1 MGAGRFPVDAP
12 LRSTSPR
19 QRERD
24 KTYQSAG
31 MARQARIEP
40 AVRSVVGVPRHL
52 DCRGLR
58 LPLRPLVFPM
68 SHFLF
73 IAGALRERSS
83 QDSAELQLGAGIW
96 GLCTA
101 LIRDNLQK
109 FLTPESHGLV
119 YVLKEGICAEFA
131 IASPVLPV
139 QALDDFLKDEVRTEA
154 RYGFVRITPVRRWQ
168 GHAQECQVLLQ
179 RVLDIKEPTEL
190 TRRLSLGMHRLD
202 NVEYQ
207 AILEGLGPGE

>member
-1 MGAGRFPVDAP
+1 
-12 LRSTSPR
+12 
-19 QRERD
+19 
-24 KTYQSAG
+24 
-31 MARQARIEP
+31 
-40 AVRSVVGVPRHL
+40 
-52 DCRGLR
+52 
-58 LPLRPLVFPM
+58 M

-96 GLCTA
+96 GLCTT

-131 IASPVLPV
+131 ITSPVLPV

-154 RYGFVRITPVRRWQ
+154 RYGFVRVTPVRRWH
-168 GHAQECQVLLQ
+168 GNAPDCQVLLQ
-179 RVLDIKEPTEL
+179 RALDISEPTEL
-190 TRRLSLGMHRLD
+190 TRRLSLGMHRLSHA
-202 NVEYQ
+202 EHQ
-207 AILEGLGPGE
+207 AILEGLGPGA

>member
-1 MGAGRFPVDAP
+1 
-12 LRSTSPR
+12 
-19 QRERD
+19 
-24 KTYQSAG
+24 
-31 MARQARIEP
+31 
-40 AVRSVVGVPRHL
+40 
-52 DCRGLR
+52 
-58 LPLRPLVFPM
+58 M

-96 GLCTA
+96 GLCTT

-131 IASPVLPV
+131 IASPVLPI

-154 RYGFVRITPVRRWQ
+154 RYGYVRITPVRRWQ
-168 GHAQECQVLLQ
+168 GQAQECQVLLQ

-202 NVEYQ
+202 NTEYR